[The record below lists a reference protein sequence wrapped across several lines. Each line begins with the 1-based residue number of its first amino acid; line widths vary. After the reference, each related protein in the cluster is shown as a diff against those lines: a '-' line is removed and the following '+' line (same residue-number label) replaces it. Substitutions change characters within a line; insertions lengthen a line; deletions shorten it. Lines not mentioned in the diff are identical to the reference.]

1 MSETEADRLNYRLE
15 SSAACSES
23 SHGYEFERDN
33 HNNDKILKNVHLFNS
48 SRCRQRS
55 SDDEN
60 RFMTSYRRYPTAQN
74 RHQHH
79 QPNSPHSF
87 NHIHHSHAHLSSHG
101 HSSHHS
107 SHTHLHQDDEGIY
120 ETADPRDRNALDLRD
135 ANDSER

>member
-1 MSETEADRLNYRLE
+1 MNHLTGKFKIKKIPCDSKGFLNL
-15 SSAACSES
+15 S
-23 SHGYEFERDN
+23 FQN
-33 HNNDKILKNVHLFNS
+33 TNS

-60 RFMTSYRRYPTAQN
+60 RFMSYGRYRPAPPT

-120 ETADPRDRNALDLRD
+120 ESADRNAIDLRD
-135 ANDSER
+135 VNDSER